1 MPDVLEVLMRMK
13 FLAAMAVTAVSLMST
28 AAFAQFAGVAA
39 GDKKVQL
46 NDKIRPNQI
55 EWVSDAP
62 MEQIKGSAPM
72 VTGQLTIDPAKLE
85 SMTGKISF
93 PVKEMKTGN
102 ATRDRHLAGKDW
114 LDAESFPNVSFEI
127 AKVKVAGVDG
137 DKARLSAE
145 GTMELHGV
153 KVRMTIPV
161 TLTWKASSAQ
171 TAHVPGDWVKIDTK
185 FSIKLGDFK
194 IAGKSGV
201 VGSKVGETI
210 AITGTLYGHT
220 VQ

>member
-1 MPDVLEVLMRMK
+1 MRWK
-13 FLAAMAVTAVSLMST
+13 FLTAVAVFSVSLFST

-62 MEQIKGSAPM
+62 MEQIKGSAPS
-72 VTGQLTIDPAKLE
+72 VTGTLKIDPAKLE
-85 SMTGKISF
+85 AMTGKISF

-114 LDAESFPNVSFEI
+114 LDAESFPNISFEI
-127 AKVKVAGVDG
+127 AKVKVVSVVG
-137 DKARLSAE
+137 DKAKLMAE
-145 GTMELHGV
+145 GSMELHGV
-153 KVRMTIPV
+153 KARMSIPV
-161 TLTWKASSAQ
+161 TVTWKAGSAQ

-185 FSIKLGDFK
+185 FSVKLGDYK
-194 IAGKSGV
+194 IAGKGGI

-210 AITGTLYGHT
+210 AISGTLYGHT